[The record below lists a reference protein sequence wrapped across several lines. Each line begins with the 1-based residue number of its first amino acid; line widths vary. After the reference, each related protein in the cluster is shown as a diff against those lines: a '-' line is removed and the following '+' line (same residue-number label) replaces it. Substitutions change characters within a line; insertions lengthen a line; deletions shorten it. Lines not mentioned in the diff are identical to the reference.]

1 MKKIYCLLIIFIFI
15 FCLLCSLNTTAR
27 YDKELKIENSLITK
41 ELVNSAIRKN
51 THRQARQL
59 IQESINQPKPKPKP
73 ELELFSNII
82 KVKTTKEIKEKIN
95 KQLQEY
101 QIEIQMLAKVV
112 YREARGI
119 KSDAHKAGV
128 IWCVLNRVDNETFD
142 DSISKVI
149 TAKHQFAWVP
159 KTPIKEEFCE
169 LAKDVIARW
178 LLEKEGYTDV
188 GRVLP
193 NDYLFFAGRNGLNYF
208 RKNYHSRTYWDWS
221 LQSPYENDNFV
232 GGINGPRLTNGICP
246 RTYSKST
253 TPR

>member
-1 MKKIYCLLIIFIFI
+1 MKKIHYLLIIFIFI
-15 FCLLCSLNTTAR
+15 FCLLCPLNTTAQ

-41 ELVNSAIRKN
+41 ELVNSAIRKD

-59 IQESINQPKPKPKP
+59 IQEPVNQPKLEP
-73 ELELFSNII
+73 ELEFFSDTI
-82 KVKTTKEIKEKIN
+82 KVKTTKENKEKIN

-112 YREARGI
+112 YREARGM
-119 KSDAHKAGV
+119 KSDAYKAGV

-142 DSISKVI
+142 NSISKVI

-193 NDYLFFAGRNGLNYF
+193 SDYLFFAGRNGLNYF
-208 RKNYHSRTYWDWS
+208 RKKYRSKTYWDWS
-221 LQSPYENDNFV
+221 LKSPYTIDQEDN
-232 GGINGPRLTNGICP
+232 
-246 RTYSKST
+246 
-253 TPR
+253 

>member
-15 FCLLCSLNTTAR
+15 FCLLCPLNTTAQ

-41 ELVNSAIRKN
+41 ELVNSAIRKD
-51 THRQARQL
+51 THRQVRQL
-59 IQESINQPKPKPKP
+59 IQEPVNQPKLES
-73 ELELFSNII
+73 ELELFSDTI

-112 YREARGI
+112 YREARGM

-142 DSISKVI
+142 NSISKVI

-193 NDYLFFAGRNGLNYF
+193 SDYLFFAGRNGLNYF
-208 RKNYHSRTYWDWS
+208 RKKYRSKTYWDWS
-221 LQSPYENDNFV
+221 LKSPYTIDQEDN
-232 GGINGPRLTNGICP
+232 
-246 RTYSKST
+246 
-253 TPR
+253 

>member
-15 FCLLCSLNTTAR
+15 FCLLCPLNTTAQ
-27 YDKELKIENSLITK
+27 YDKELKIENSLITE
-41 ELVNSAIRKN
+41 ELANSVIRKD

-59 IQESINQPKPKPKP
+59 IQESVNQPKLKP
-73 ELELFSNII
+73 ELEFFSDTI

-112 YREARGI
+112 YREARGM

-142 DSISKVI
+142 NSISKVI

-208 RKNYHSRTYWDWS
+208 RKEYRSKTYWDWS
-221 LQSPYENDNFV
+221 LKSPYTIDQEDN
-232 GGINGPRLTNGICP
+232 
-246 RTYSKST
+246 
-253 TPR
+253 

>member
-15 FCLLCSLNTTAR
+15 FCLLCPLNTTAR

-41 ELVNSAIRKN
+41 ELVNSAIRKD

-59 IQESINQPKPKPKP
+59 VQEPVNQPKLEP
-73 ELELFSNII
+73 ELEFFSDII

-112 YREARGI
+112 YREARGM

-142 DSISKVI
+142 NSISKVI

-159 KTPIKEEFCE
+159 KTPVKKEFSE

-208 RKNYHSRTYWDWS
+208 RKEYRSKTYWDWS
-221 LQSPYENDNFV
+221 LKSPYTIDQEDN
-232 GGINGPRLTNGICP
+232 
-246 RTYSKST
+246 
-253 TPR
+253 